1 MEESL
6 TRLVNDDS
14 QFYFATSPGKV
25 NRLVNQGWE
34 ITASGFDSYLGD
46 SASPIFHL
54 FNKDSGQHFWSL
66 ESKKTRRL
74 EDKGWIN
81 KGSTFDAS
89 DSKGRGLDPIYRLKN
104 KSTGDFTWLSDKN
117 LVKERVQSGWK
128 NQGIAWFAPAN
139 NGEIEIASSDYDPIT
154 GKLKLSYSLDD
165 LHLSQ
170 FRDYGNELTFRLAG
184 STTEEGEYI
193 TADAGRRDI
202 SYTGKDEITGRIN
215 INAADALGVKPEE
228 LKHLYFSLNSRY
240 GQDPSNSEGN
250 FGFVRSKSINLLSK
264 KHKSDTSSNLVD
276 IKYDNLYGRSQS
288 ASMGL
293 EASSLNT
300 PPAEARKSLGNE
312 DVTPEPGKYY
322 KEVNVLNRSLKG
334 ADWNHVTFA
343 ASNVSNNDLEGAN
356 LSSMT
361 STWGTPVVPGPT
373 VVWIQTFFT
382 NNNLRSTDMRDA
394 RFDIEPKTWDKQFAG
409 NTTYANTGNYI
420 LTAANPN
427 FPIFT
432 PTYEASRIIIT
443 NRSTNT
449 ASATLSS
456 PQFNYDTVTLEPNT
470 GFQVAGYSELGGKDV
485 TGLIRKSGDAIN
497 VTADN
502 PALQSAYLEI
512 DGDRDKGD
520 DGQYKFISWRFEDA
534 LGMKSWFIDII

>member
-46 SASPIFHL
+46 SASPVFHL

-74 EDKGWIN
+74 EGKGWIN
-81 KGSTFDAS
+81 KGATFDAS
-89 DSKGRGLDPIYRLKN
+89 SDEERGLDPIYRLKN

-184 STTEEGEYI
+184 STTEGGEYI

-215 INAADALGVKPEE
+215 INVADALGVKPEE

-288 ASMGL
+288 ASMGP
-293 EASSLNT
+293 EASALNA
-300 PPAEARKSLGNE
+300 PQAEARESLGNE

-322 KEVNVLNRSLKG
+322 KEVNVIGRDLHA

-343 ASNVSNNDLEGAN
+343 ASNIKDNNLEGAN
-356 LSSMT
+356 LTSMR
-361 STWGTPVVPGPT
+361 STWGTPVVPASE
-373 VVWIQTFFT
+373 VIWIPSFFK
-382 NNNLRSTDMRDA
+382 NNNMRTANLTDA
-394 RFDIEPKTWDKQFAG
+394 RFEIVNLDWNLQFAG
-409 NTTYANTGNYI
+409 DITYGNTSNYQLDAGDMNSGI
-420 LTAANPN
+420 S
-427 FPIFT
+427 
-432 PTYEASRIIIT
+432 YESTRIIII
-443 NRSTNT
+443 NESGSE
-449 ASATLSS
+449 ASANLSS
-456 PQFNYDTVTLEPNT
+456 PQFKYDKVSLSNGE
-470 GFQVAGYSELGGKDV
+470 GFQVAGYSEGDNKDV
-485 TGLIRKSGDAIN
+485 QGIVSKGGESITIS
-497 VTADN
+497 ADN
-502 PALQSAYLEI
+502 RAFPREASIYI
-512 DGDRDKGD
+512 DGEDRGD
-520 DGQYKFISWRFEDA
+520 DAGYKFLSWNFSDS
-534 LGMKSWFIDII
+534 LGMKTWTVRIR